1 MLDNLN
7 ILIIAPVINLELLI
21 NGLLIGAIFALSA
34 YGLALVW
41 GVMNVKNLAQGVFV
55 MAGGYAC
62 WWFWGLG
69 IHPILGLVLAAA
81 VMWIIAGGFHG
92 TRVPGWVMKKIGLV
106 GIAGISLTT
115 GIVVM
120 LIEHPAIFSGGGM
133 TFAMLE
139 RFAEGLLLALTF
151 FFVICG
157 GIFGL
162 IIRQVLDRDLFT
174 SLLATFGIAIVMEQM
189 MNIIFG
195 SDTQAI
201 DLGYD
206 SLRLYDGA
214 ISVGVQKVA
223 AFVLACVLAVG
234 VILFMKKSRM
244 GQAIRATAQNPR
256 AARVMGIDT
265 EKVYAFTFCLN
276 GAICGAAGALIVM
289 IWLIQP
295 FYGIPYSIRAFVIVT
310 AAGLGN
316 LPGVIAVGFGMGVVE
331 QFGGF
336 ILGAAYQQAIVVGLL
351 LAVLMVRLIRQSR
364 KRQAVQ

>member
-7 ILIIAPVINLELLI
+7 ILIIAPVFNLTLLI
-21 NGLLIGAIFALSA
+21 NGMLIGAIFALTA

-55 MAGGYAC
+55 MAGGYIC
-62 WWFWGLG
+62 WWLWGLG
-69 IHPILGLVLAAA
+69 VHPLLGMVLSAAI
-81 VMWIIAGGFHG
+81 MWG
-92 TRVPGWVMKKIGLV
+92 VGWV
-106 GIAGISLTT
+106 
-115 GIVVM
+115 
-120 LIEHPAIFSGGGM
+120 IFK
-133 TFAMLE
+133 T
-139 RFAEGLLLALTF
+139 
-151 FFVICG
+151 VIR
-157 GIFGL
+157 L
-162 IIRQVLDRDLFT
+162 VLDRDLFT
-174 SLLATFGIAIVMEQM
+174 SLLASFGVAIVMEQTL
-189 MNIIFG
+189 NIMFG
-195 SDTQAI
+195 PDTQTI

-206 SLRLYDGA
+206 SLRMFDGA
-214 ISVGVQKVA
+214 VSVGVQKII
-223 AFVLACVLAVG
+223 AFMLAVVVAIG
-234 VILFMKKSRM
+234 VVLFMRRSRM

-265 EKVYAFTFCLN
+265 EKVYSFTFCLN

-351 LAVLMVRLIRQSR
+351 LAVLIVRLIRQSR

>member
-7 ILIIAPVINLELLI
+7 ILILAPVINLELLI
-21 NGLLIGAIFALSA
+21 NGLLIGAVFAFSA

-55 MAGGYAC
+55 MAGGYIC
-62 WWFWGLG
+62 WWFWTLG
-69 IHPILGLVLAAA
+69 VHPILGLVLSAAI
-81 VMWIIAGGFHG
+81 MWGI
-92 TRVPGWVMKKIGLV
+92 GWVIFE
-106 GIAGISLTT
+106 
-115 GIVVM
+115 VVIR
-120 LIEHPAIFSGGGM
+120 LI
-133 TFAMLE
+133 
-139 RFAEGLLLALTF
+139 
-151 FFVICG
+151 
-157 GIFGL
+157 
-162 IIRQVLDRDLFT
+162 LDRDLFT
-174 SLLATFGIAIVMEQM
+174 SLLATFGVAIVMEQM

-201 DLGYD
+201 NLGYD
-206 SLRLYDGA
+206 SLRLFGGA

-223 AFVLACVLAVG
+223 AFVLACILAAG
-234 VILFMKKSRM
+234 VILFMKRSRM

-265 EKVYAFTFCLN
+265 EKVYSFTFCLN
-276 GAICGAAGALIVM
+276 AAICGAAGALIAM

-316 LPGVIAVGFGMGVVE
+316 LPAVIVAGFGIGVIE

-336 ILGAAYQQAIVVGLL
+336 ILGAVYQQAIVVGLL
-351 LAVLMVRLIRQSR
+351 LTVLFLRLVQQSR
-364 KRQAVQ
+364 KRQVVE

>member
-7 ILIIAPVINLELLI
+7 ILVIAPVINLELLI

-92 TRVPGWVMKKIGLV
+92 TRVPGWVMKKIGLG

-265 EKVYAFTFCLN
+265 EKVYSFTFCLN
-276 GAICGAAGALIVM
+276 GAICGASGALIAM

>member
-21 NGLLIGAIFALSA
+21 NGLLIGAVFALSA

-69 IHPILGLVLAAA
+69 IHPILGLVLASA

-92 TRVPGWVMKKIGLV
+92 TRVPKWVMEKIRLV
-106 GIAGISLTT
+106 GIIGISVTI
-115 GIVVM
+115 GIVATLM
-120 LIEHPAIFSGGGM
+120 EHSAILSGGGIKL
-133 TFAMLE
+133 AMLDS
-139 RFAEGLLLALTF
+139 FAKGLLLALAI
-151 FFVICG
+151 FFVLCG

-162 IIRQVLDRDLFT
+162 VIRQVLDRDLFT
-174 SLLATFGIAIVMEQM
+174 SLLATFGVAIVMEQM
-189 MNIIFG
+189 MNILFG
-195 SDTQAI
+195 SDTQTI
-201 DLGYD
+201 NLGYD
-206 SLRLYDGA
+206 SLRMFDGA

-223 AFVLACVLAVG
+223 AFVLACVLAAG
-234 VILFMKKSRM
+234 VILFMKRSRM

-265 EKVYAFTFCLN
+265 EKVYSFTFCLN
-276 GAICGAAGALIVM
+276 AAICGAAGSLIAM

-336 ILGAAYQQAIVVGLL
+336 ILGAAYQQAIIVGLL
-351 LAVLMVRLIRQSR
+351 LAVLIVRLIRLSR
-364 KRQAVQ
+364 QRQVVE

>member
-1 MLDNLN
+1 MFDNLN
-7 ILIIAPVINLELLI
+7 ILILAPIINLEILI
-21 NGLLIGAIFALSA
+21 NGLLIGAIFAFSA

-55 MAGGYAC
+55 MAGGYIC

-69 IHPILGLVLAAA
+69 VHPILGLVLAAA
-81 VMWIIAGGFHG
+81 VMWIIAGGFHS
-92 TRVPGWVMKKIGLV
+92 TPVPKWVMDKIGLV
-106 GIAGISLTT
+106 GIAGISLAA
-115 GIVVM
+115 GIAAVLTEHSALLTSGEMTLDM
-120 LIEHPAIFSGGGM
+120 LSSF
-133 TFAMLE
+133 F
-139 RFAEGLLLALTF
+139 EGILIALAF
-151 FFVICG
+151 FFVVCG

-174 SLLATFGIAIVMEQM
+174 SLLATFGVAIVMEQM
-189 MNIIFG
+189 MNIVFG

-206 SLRLYDGA
+206 SLRLYGGA
-214 ISVGVQKVA
+214 ITVGVQKVA
-223 AFVLACVLAVG
+223 AFVLACVLAVS
-234 VILFMKKSRM
+234 VILFMKRSRM

-265 EKVYAFTFCLN
+265 EKVYSFTFCLN
-276 GAICGAAGALIVM
+276 GAICGAAGALIAM

-316 LPGVIAVGFGMGVVE
+316 LPAVIAAGFGMGVIE

-336 ILGAAYQQAIVVGLL
+336 ILGAVYQQAIVVGLL
-351 LAVLMVRLIRQSR
+351 LAVLLVRLIQQMR
-364 KRQAVQ
+364 KRQAVE

>member
-7 ILIIAPVINLELLI
+7 ILIMAPVINLELLI

-55 MAGGYAC
+55 IAGGYIC
-62 WWFWGLG
+62 WWFWKLG
-69 IHPILGLVLAAA
+69 IHPILGLVLAA
-81 VMWIIAGGFHG
+81 VLMWIIAGGFHG
-92 TRVPGWVMKKIGLV
+92 TPVPNWVMKKIRLA
-106 GIAGISLTT
+106 GIAGISLAV
-115 GIVVM
+115 GIAVM
-120 LIEHPAIFSGGGM
+120 LNEHPAIFAGGAM
-133 TFAMLE
+133 TLDLLDSFAK
-139 RFAEGLLLALTF
+139 GLILGLFF
-151 FFVICG
+151 FFVLCG

-162 IIRQVLDRDLFT
+162 IIRLVLDRDLFT
-174 SLLATFGIAIVMEQM
+174 SLLATFGVAIVMEQM
-189 MNIIFG
+189 MNILFG

-201 DLGYD
+201 NLGYE
-206 SLRLYDGA
+206 SLRMYDGA

-223 AFVLACVLAVG
+223 AFVLACILAAG
-234 VILFMKKSRM
+234 VVLFMKRSRM

-265 EKVYAFTFCLN
+265 EKVYSFTFCLN
-276 GAICGAAGALIVM
+276 AAICGAAGALIAM

-316 LPGVIAVGFGMGVVE
+316 LPGVIAVGFGMGVIE

-336 ILGAAYQQAIVVGLL
+336 ILGAAYQQAIIVGLL
-351 LAVLMVRLIRQSR
+351 LAVLIVRLIRLSR
-364 KRQAVQ
+364 KRQVVE

>member
-69 IHPILGLVLAAA
+69 IHPFLGLVLAAA

-92 TRVPGWVMKKIGLV
+92 TQVPGWVMEKIGLR
-106 GIAGISLTT
+106 GIAGISLAS
-115 GIVVM
+115 GVAAL
-120 LIEHPAIFSGGGM
+120 LIEHSAAILDGGP
-133 TFAMLE
+133 TLAMFE
-139 RFAEGLLLALTF
+139 RFVEGLLMALAV
-151 FFVICG
+151 FFVLCG

-189 MNIIFG
+189 MNITFG

-201 DLGYD
+201 NLGYD
-206 SLRLYDGA
+206 SIQILCG
-214 ISVGVQKVA
+214 
-223 AFVLACVLAVG
+223 CV
-234 VILFMKKSRM
+234 S
-244 GQAIRATAQNPR
+244 
-256 AARVMGIDT
+256 
-265 EKVYAFTFCLN
+265 
-276 GAICGAAGALIVM
+276 
-289 IWLIQP
+289 
-295 FYGIPYSIRAFVIVT
+295 
-310 AAGLGN
+310 
-316 LPGVIAVGFGMGVVE
+316 
-331 QFGGF
+331 
-336 ILGAAYQQAIVVGLL
+336 
-351 LAVLMVRLIRQSR
+351 
-364 KRQAVQ
+364 

>member
-7 ILIIAPVINLELLI
+7 ILIMAPVINLELLI

-55 MAGGYAC
+55 IAGGYIC
-62 WWFWGLG
+62 WWFWSLG
-69 IHPILGLVLAAA
+69 IHPILGLVLAA
-81 VMWIIAGGFHG
+81 VLMWIIGGGFHG
-92 TRVPGWVMKKIGLV
+92 TPVPNWVMKKIRLA
-106 GIAGISLTT
+106 GIAGISLAV

-120 LIEHPAIFSGGGM
+120 LTEHEAILSGGGM
-133 TFAMLE
+133 NLDMLDSFAK
-139 RFAEGLLLALTF
+139 GLILGLFF
-151 FFVICG
+151 FFVLCG

-174 SLLATFGIAIVMEQM
+174 SLLATFGVAIVMEQM
-189 MNIIFG
+189 MNISFG

-201 DLGYD
+201 NLGYD
-206 SLRLYDGA
+206 SLQLFDGA

-234 VILFMKKSRM
+234 VILFMKRSRM

-265 EKVYAFTFCLN
+265 EKVYSFTFCLN

-316 LPGVIAVGFGMGVVE
+316 LPGVIAAGFGIGVIE

-336 ILGAAYQQAIVVGLL
+336 ILGAAYQQAIIVGLL
-351 LAVLMVRLIRQSR
+351 LAVLVVRLIQQSR
-364 KRQAVQ
+364 KRQVVE

>member
-92 TRVPGWVMKKIGLV
+92 TRVPGWVMKKIGLG

-265 EKVYAFTFCLN
+265 EKVYSFTFCLN
-276 GAICGAAGALIVM
+276 GAICGASGALIAM

-351 LAVLMVRLIRQSR
+351 LAVLIVRLIRQSR

>member
-1 MLDNLN
+1 MLGNLK
-7 ILIIAPVINLELLI
+7 ILYDMPVINLDLLI
-21 NGLLIGAIFALSA
+21 NGLLIGAIFALTA

-81 VMWIIAGGFHG
+81 VMWIITGGFYG
-92 TRVPGWVMKKIGLV
+92 TRVPGWVMAKIGLA
-106 GIAGISLTT
+106 GIAGISLAT
-115 GIVVM
+115 GIVIL
-120 LIEHPAIFSGGGM
+120 LIDHWAEISEGTM
-133 TFAMLE
+133 TLDMFE
-139 RFAEGLLLALTF
+139 RFVEGLLLALAV
-151 FFVICG
+151 FFVLCG

-189 MNIIFG
+189 MNITFG

-201 DLGYD
+201 DLGYE
-206 SLRLYDGA
+206 SLRLFDGA

-223 AFVLACVLAVG
+223 AFVLAVLLAVG
-234 VILFMKKSRM
+234 VILFMKRSRM

-336 ILGAAYQQAIVVGLL
+336 ILGAASQQAIVVGLL
-351 LAVLMVRLIRQSR
+351 LAVLVVRLFLQSR
-364 KRQAVQ
+364 KRQAVE

>member
-7 ILIIAPVINLELLI
+7 ILIMAPVINLELLI
-21 NGLLIGAIFALSA
+21 NGLLIGGVFALSA

-55 MAGGYAC
+55 IAGGYIC

-69 IHPILGLVLAAA
+69 VHPILGLVLAAV
-81 VMWIIAGGFHG
+81 VMWIITGGFHG
-92 TRVPGWVMKKIGLV
+92 TRVPGWVMRKIGLA
-106 GIAGISLTT
+106 GIAGISLAV
-115 GIVVM
+115 GIAVM
-120 LIEHPAIFSGGGM
+120 LDEHPAVFSGGAM
-133 TFAMLE
+133 DLAMLDS
-139 RFAEGLLLALTF
+139 FAKGLILGLGF
-151 FFVICG
+151 FFVLCG

-174 SLLATFGIAIVMEQM
+174 SLLATFGVAIVMEQM
-189 MNIIFG
+189 MNILFG

-201 DLGYD
+201 DLGYE
-206 SLRLYDGA
+206 SLRLFDGD

-223 AFVLACVLAVG
+223 AFVLACVLAAG
-234 VILFMKKSRM
+234 VVLFMKRSRM

-316 LPGVIAVGFGMGVVE
+316 LPGVIAAGFGMGVVE
-331 QFGGF
+331 LFGGF

-351 LAVLMVRLIRQSR
+351 LAVLVVRLILQSR
-364 KRQAVQ
+364 KRQVVQ